1 LSEARPGDLIDVF
14 EGGDVV
20 TAVILSEEKGRLK
33 IALETGSEIR
43 IPASRVVHVASRGAP
58 IDSRLAREAAARHG
72 AEARSR
78 AEAIDVASLW
88 DLLVDEGGRR
98 STADVAGLALGR
110 AAPADLSG
118 VLRRLSAEK
127 TWFERKGEKWEAR
140 SREEVEETLKRHRAL
155 AEKERRRADFLDRAR
170 ASLGG
175 PADAPPFTALPADAL
190 FVRKLVDLAVF
201 ADEAPDRKEAV
212 ALASELD
219 AAARATAA
227 GAFELLVRLGVFD
240 PDENL
245 DIHRFGLRT
254 DFPSE
259 VEAAALEAATRTT
272 TPATPGRRD
281 LTALECVTIDDPD
294 TTEID
299 DALSWE
305 GGEGPA
311 GTVGIH
317 IAAPSAFI
325 LPGDIVDEE
334 ALRRAATY
342 YFPGRRL
349 AMIPKAISEEAASLN
364 PGVLRP
370 ALTFL
375 ATFDEE
381 GVLLRHEIVPSI
393 IRSARRMS
401 YEEADAALLSG
412 PLRALH
418 LAAARLEGQRVAAG
432 AVVIRA
438 PEIVVKVKEGGRV
451 EVTRID
457 ERGPSRRLVAE
468 MMIFANRLAAEHCR
482 DRGIPAI
489 YRRQPPPE
497 IRLPP
502 IPEGEYDPVAVR
514 ALRRSM
520 RRGEAGLT
528 PALHF
533 GLGLEAYLQATSP
546 IRRFQDLAVQRQIEA
561 EMAGRP
567 LPYDTEALARIAATT
582 DEAERAARRA
592 ENSADEYWILKF
604 LSGKIGQTV
613 EGVIVAVEPR
623 KTEIE
628 LVETLRVVTLAPRPD
643 HKTGAR
649 VTLVIDAVRPR
660 EGVLKLREA

>member
-1 LSEARPGDLIDVF
+1 MSDARPGDLIDIF
-14 EGGDVV
+14 EAGDVV

-33 IALETGSEIR
+33 IALETGGEIR
-43 IPASRVVHVASRGAP
+43 IPASRVVHVAARGAP
-58 IDSRLAREAAARHG
+58 VEPRLALQAAARHG
-72 AEARSR
+72 ADARSR
-78 AEAIDVASLW
+78 AEAIDVPSLW
-88 DLLVDEGGRR
+88 DLLVDEGGRH
-98 STADVAGLALGR
+98 STADLAGLALGE
-110 AAPADLSG
+110 AAPANASA

-140 SREEVEETLKRHRAL
+140 SREEVDDSLNRQRAL
-155 AEKERRRADFLDRAR
+155 AEKERRRADFIDRAR
-170 ASLGG
+170 EALRAGK
-175 PADAPPFTALPADAL
+175 DAPRFAPGPADAL
-190 FVRKLVDLAVF
+190 FLRKLVDLAVL

-212 ALASELD
+212 ALAVELD
-219 AAARATAA
+219 SASHATPA
-227 GAFELLVRLGVFD
+227 GAFDLLVRLGVFD
-240 PDENL
+240 TDENL

-254 DFPSE
+254 AFPAE
-259 VEAAALEAATRTT
+259 VEAAASVAATR
-272 TPATPGRRD
+272 AVSGRRD
-281 LTALECVTIDDPD
+281 LTGLPCVTIDDPE
-294 TTEID
+294 TLEID

-305 GGEGPA
+305 GGAGDS

-364 PGVLRP
+364 PGAIRP
-370 ALTFL
+370 ALTFF

-381 GVLLRHEIVPSI
+381 GRLLRHEIVPSI
-393 IRSARRMS
+393 VRSARRMS

-418 LAAARLEGQRVAAG
+418 LLADRLERERVAAG

-451 EVTRID
+451 EVTRLD

-468 MMIFANRLAAEHCR
+468 MMILANRLAAEHCR

-497 IRLPP
+497 VRLPP

-520 RRGEAGLT
+520 RRGEVCLS

-561 EMAGRP
+561 QLAGRP
-567 LPYDTEALARIAATT
+567 LPYDAEALARIAATT

-592 ENSADEYWILKF
+592 ENSSDEYWILKY
-604 LSGKIGQTV
+604 LAGRIGETV
-613 EGVIVAVEPR
+613 EGVIVAVETR

-643 HKTGAR
+643 HRAGTR
-649 VTLVIDAVRPR
+649 VKLVIDSVRPR
-660 EGVLKLREA
+660 EGILKVREV